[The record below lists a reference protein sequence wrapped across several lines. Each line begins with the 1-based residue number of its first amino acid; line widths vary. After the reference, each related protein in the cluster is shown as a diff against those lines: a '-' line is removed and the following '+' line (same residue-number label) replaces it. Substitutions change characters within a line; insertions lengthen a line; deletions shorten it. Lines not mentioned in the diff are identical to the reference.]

1 MIKFITGYFHNEIFN
16 SKPKFKIEIL
26 PNLAIF
32 LGNFEL
38 SFAFHTWFKFIYGSK
53 IFGSYQISGGFRRFD
68 DPRDRRICWK
78 EPNVTNHKIS
88 LKSHAQNSIY
98 FWFDILTLNLI
109 KSERLADY
117 SSIESRIM
125 ALREKLILTKIIIST
140 MKNSCVWPEKKV
152 CHWNEQC
159 HVGIVTWRICH
170 RREHCLLSADNV
182 AHVRQTISCR
192 DLHQDKNQK
201 FIKLNIPFKLI

>member
-1 MIKFITGYFHNEIFN
+1 M
-16 SKPKFKIEIL
+16 
-26 PNLAIF
+26 
-32 LGNFEL
+32 GNFEL
-38 SFAFHTWFKFIYGSK
+38 SFAFHTWFEFIYGSK

-78 EPNVTNHKIS
+78 EPNVKNHKIS

-125 ALREKLILTKIIIST
+125 AFREKLILTKIIIST
-140 MKNSCVWPEKKV
+140 FKIVVFDPKIFPSKV

-159 HVGIVTWRICH
+159 HVEDLSRGGYVTDANIVYW
-170 RREHCLLSADNV
+170 
-182 AHVRQTISCR
+182 VRTMSPTCARQYPAEIFIEI
-192 DLHQDKNQK
+192 KNQK
-201 FIKLNIPFKLI
+201 LIKLNIPFKLI

>member
-1 MIKFITGYFHNEIFN
+1 M
-16 SKPKFKIEIL
+16 
-26 PNLAIF
+26 A
-32 LGNFEL
+32 
-38 SFAFHTWFKFIYGSK
+38 K

-117 SSIESRIM
+117 STIESRIM
-125 ALREKLILTKIIIST
+125 AFRGKLILTKTHDFDLWKIAVFDL
-140 MKNSCVWPEKKV
+140 KNVPSKV
-152 CHWNEQC
+152 CHELGVRWTTSRGGYVTDAN
-159 HVGIVTWRICH
+159 IVYW
-170 RREHCLLSADNV
+170 
-182 AHVRQTISCR
+182 VRTMSPTCAGQYPAEI
-192 DLHQDKNQK
+192 
-201 FIKLNIPFKLI
+201 FIKIKIKNW